1 VATTYTMNNGV
12 FVITSEHLK
21 IVLAVFVAI
30 VATLKFLN
38 NNNNNN
44 NIAGHY
50 GGGGEL

>member
-1 VATTYTMNNGV
+1 
-12 FVITSEHLK
+12 LK

-38 NNNNNN
+38 NNNNN
-44 NIAGHY
+44 IAGHY